1 MMGQL
6 PPQQNELFYD
16 FCLEKHIP
24 KDHLLRQIDQFLD
37 FEPFKEHLKPHYSH
51 TGRPSIDPELMI
63 RMLLVGYCYGI
74 RSERRLC
81 EEVNFNLAYRWFCKL
96 GLEDEIPD
104 HSSFSKNRHGRF
116 RESDV
121 LRMVFDSVIRRCSE
135 EDLIKGE
142 GFASDASYI
151 KADASR
157 QRMEN
162 GPVSWELSSDQSR
175 AVKEY
180 IEALDNDPTL
190 RRTQKRVS
198 VTDPMAQWSGEK
210 GPGQFYY
217 CTNYLID
224 IDHNIILDVE
234 PTPAHRTM
242 EVSSTRKMIDRVE
255 QKHHIKPKRL
265 LADTAYGA
273 GPMLDWLVKDK
284 NIEPHIPVW
293 DKTNANQEVFTVNDF
308 IWEPKE
314 NRYTC
319 PAGKHLILG
328 KRTKVTKDKT
338 IIYRAKKS
346 DCETCQIRASCTKGK
361 DARKIARSIYEES
374 RNVARTICKSP
385 EYIQSQKDRKKVE
398 VLFAHLKRIMNFDR
412 LRLRGISGAQD
423 EFILAAT
430 AQNLKKLAQLRF
442 KPPNRRIGVP
452 A

>member
-6 PPQQNELFYD
+6 PQQQNELFYD
-16 FCLEKHIP
+16 FCLDKHIP
-24 KDHLLRQIDQFLD
+24 QDHLLRQMDQFLD

-96 GLEDEIPD
+96 GLEDDIPD

-121 LRMVFDSVIRRCSE
+121 LRLVFDSVIRRCSE

-142 GFASDASYI
+142 GFATDASYI

-162 GPVSWELSSDQSR
+162 SPVNWNCMAAPSR
-175 AVKEY
+175 AVREY

-217 CTNYLID
+217 CTSYLID

-242 EVSSTRKMIDRVE
+242 EVASTRKMIDRVE

-293 DKTNANQEVFTVNDF
+293 DKTNANQEAFTVNDF
-308 IWEPKE
+308 IWEPEE

-319 PAGKHLILG
+319 PAGKYLVLG

-346 DCETCQIRASCTKGK
+346 DCETCQIRSSCTKGK
-361 DARKIARSIYEES
+361 DARKIARSIFEES
-374 RNVARTICKSP
+374 RNVARTICKTP
-385 EYIQSQKDRKKVE
+385 EYIQSQRDRKKVE

-412 LRLRGISGAQD
+412 LRLRGISGARD

-430 AQNLKKLAQLRF
+430 AQNLKKLAQQRF
-442 KPPNRRIGVP
+442 KPPNHRIGVP
-452 A
+452 V